1 MSALLTTLTTV
12 ACACNPLRMRING
25 VVGIALVVLVAG
37 VAFADDESDRNDIVR
52 NIDDKVDKVASE
64 VYGFDG
70 DSDDRDID
78 DAVSIAREL
87 KETLCP
93 NSIG

>member
-1 MSALLTTLTTV
+1 
-12 ACACNPLRMRING
+12 MRING